1 MIDWFITN
9 KEWVFG
15 GIGVALPI
23 AIISLFFAQKSK
35 NQKQVQKSGDD
46 SINIQVGNDLNIN
59 KSQLEEKND

>member
-9 KEWVFG
+9 KEWFFG

-23 AIISLFFAQKSK
+23 AIISLFFIKNK
-35 NQKQVQKSGDD
+35 NQKQVQKSGDN
-46 SINIQVGNDLNIN
+46 SINIQAGNNLNIN

>member
-23 AIISLFFAQKSK
+23 AIISLFFIK
-35 NQKQVQKSGDD
+35 NKNQVQKSGDG
-46 SINIQVGNDLNIN
+46 SINIQVGDNLNIN